1 MQGVVN
7 VFGRISFLI
16 DQNTQAF
23 HMFMSALLQ
32 VKLVKCPLFLS
43 LKIDLILQS
52 EPSCTFILVV
62 LHDNVLAQ

>member
-7 VFGRISFLI
+7 FFGRVAILI

-32 VKLVKCPLFLS
+32 VSASTCVHIPDQFLKMRGGKMNKLVMSF
-43 LKIDLILQS
+43 
-52 EPSCTFILVV
+52 V
-62 LHDNVLAQ
+62 